1 MRSPAPPKSAPGAT
15 FFSSIAAR
23 GGICC
28 HQPRRNRVRRPTLL
42 QVSLPGVD
50 LIGTSPAD
58 PAATNYFRAS
68 AVAEGEFFSH
78 RRSRAAAATV
88 PARRSAPRS
97 FAPLIFFVWFH
108 SLPQPPPLNKWRGWF
123 RAERGGGA
131 GGGARCEAVQGGSFA
146 DGRPFPAVERPEAP
160 RNDRGTTVN
169 ATETG
174 RRGLGTGEATA
185 GPCLARAWEINTGG
199 SGLATPGP
207 SRGDPP
213 CGRVGSVV
221 LP

>member
-1 MRSPAPPKSAPGAT
+1 MAPGLNAAKVPPAERSGATLAECSPAEIGPGGNL
-15 FFSSIAAR
+15 FSIIAA
-23 GGICC
+23 GGGVCC
-28 HQPRRNRVRRPTLL
+28 NQPRRNRVRRPTLL

-50 LIGTSPAD
+50 FIGTSPAD

-68 AVAEGEFFSH
+68 TVAEGEFFSR

-88 PARRSAPRS
+88 PAHRSAARS
-97 FAPLIFFVWFH
+97 FAPLLFFVRFH

-123 RAERGGGA
+123 GAERGGGA
-131 GGGARCEAVQGGSFA
+131 GGGARCGAVQGGSFA

-174 RRGLGTGEATA
+174 RRGLGTG
-185 GPCLARAWEINTGG
+185 
-199 SGLATPGP
+199 
-207 SRGDPP
+207 
-213 CGRVGSVV
+213 
-221 LP
+221 

>member
-1 MRSPAPPKSAPGAT
+1 M
-15 FFSSIAAR
+15 
-23 GGICC
+23 
-28 HQPRRNRVRRPTLL
+28 L

-68 AVAEGEFFSH
+68 AVAEGEFLSR

-97 FAPLIFFVWFH
+97 FVPLIFFVRFH

-160 RNDRGTTVN
+160 RNDRKRDGN
-169 ATETG
+169 GPPRPRHRLGNG
-174 RRGLGTGEATA
+174 RPVPS
-185 GPCLARAWEINTGG
+185 PCLGNKHWR
-199 SGLATPGP
+199 
-207 SRGDPP
+207 
-213 CGRVGSVV
+213 
-221 LP
+221 